1 MTEQKVTP
9 NEPLGTI
16 PLFNEYED
24 GEKAESSENLTSQRT
39 KGRKNKN
46 KRRNINRSATTP

>member
-24 GEKAESSENLTSQRT
+24 GEKAESSENLTSQRIL
-39 KGRKNKN
+39 KN
-46 KRRNINRSATTP
+46 KREKE